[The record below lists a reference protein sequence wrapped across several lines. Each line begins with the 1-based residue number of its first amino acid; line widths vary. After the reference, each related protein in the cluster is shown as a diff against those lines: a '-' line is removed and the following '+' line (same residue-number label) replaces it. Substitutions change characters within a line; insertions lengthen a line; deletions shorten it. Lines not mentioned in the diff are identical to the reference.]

1 VLDARLHQ
9 GTFGEDYVRV
19 LASAAGLVVQTNY
32 PDADGIDLGLKFPG
46 HVGPVASPAIE
57 VQIKSWSTPRAVG
70 GMWSYDRL
78 TEAQFNKLAGDDYLV
93 PRFLFVVLVPP
104 NPDQYA
110 DFWTEGVLLRHLC
123 YYHSLRDQPRL
134 AKPRRDRHRLVR
146 IPTANVLTIRYA
158 ASCGRPAGSPAG
170 ARSGCG
176 CPTRTPTTRR
186 SPRTVGSARSARP
199 AY

>member
-1 VLDARLHQ
+1 MGGCVLDARMHQ

-57 VQIKSWSTPRAVG
+57 VQVKSWSTPRAVG

-104 NPDQYA
+104 NPEQYA
-110 DFWTEGVLLRHLC
+110 DFWTDGVLLRHLC
-123 YYHSLRDQPRL
+123 YYHSLRDEPRFP
-134 AKPRRDRHRLVR
+134 KPRRDRHRLVR
-146 IPTANVLTIRYA
+146 IPTANVLTIRTLRA
-158 ASCGRPAGSPAG
+158 LIGPQLTLADAGQAG
-170 ARSGCG
+170 
-176 CPTRTPTTRR
+176 
-186 SPRTVGSARSARP
+186 
-199 AY
+199 